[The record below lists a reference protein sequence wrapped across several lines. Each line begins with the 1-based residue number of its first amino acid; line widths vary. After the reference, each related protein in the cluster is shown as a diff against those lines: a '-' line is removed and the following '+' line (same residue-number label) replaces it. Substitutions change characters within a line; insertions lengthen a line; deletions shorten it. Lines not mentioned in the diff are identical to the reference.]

1 MSLKRKLDLGITVG
15 TVCNIRCRH
24 CLVDDN
30 LGSRRITKLEI
41 GGLVSEI
48 NRYKP
53 RELIY
58 TGGEPALFTGEINS
72 IFCAIDRP
80 DRIRTSII
88 TNGYF
93 ASTPAAAVK
102 TLKSFK
108 ALNSVQMSYDKFHAE
123 FVPEA
128 CIHNLLAACRELN
141 LSFGLVCAIETPLDL
156 IFLNKLK
163 LAGVPVTTQK
173 ILPIGRAKKNALNY
187 SYPAFDAKVLR
198 KKCPNIGRLV
208 YNCGCGFT
216 TCCGFLASKSKNGL
230 YVHRTIAAHLRSRFY
245 KLISTHTF
253 GELLLMAGLPKDG
266 LSPAH
271 SAACTLCEH
280 IVPGILSSKKIKQKV
295 DHL

>member
-24 CLVDDN
+24 CLVDEN
-30 LGSRRITKLEI
+30 LGSRRITKSEI
-41 GGLVSEI
+41 GHLVSAI

-53 RELIY
+53 RELIF
-58 TGGEPALFTGEINS
+58 TGGEPVLFTGEINS
-72 IFCAIDRP
+72 ILSAIDRP
-80 DRIRTSII
+80 DRIHTSII

-128 CIHNLLAACRELN
+128 CINNLLAACRKLN

-163 LAGVPVTTQK
+163 LARVPVTTQK
-173 ILPIGRAKKNALNY
+173 ILPIGHAKKNALNY
-187 SYPAFDAKVLR
+187 SYPAFDEKVLR

-216 TCCGFLASKSKNGL
+216 TCCGFLASKPGNSM
-230 YVHRTIAAHLRSRFY
+230 YVHRTIAAHLCSRFHE
-245 KLISTHTF
+245 LISRHTF
-253 GELLLMAGLPKDG
+253 GELLLLAGLSKDS

-271 SAACTLCEH
+271 SAPCALCEH
-280 IVPGILSSKKIKQKV
+280 IIPGILFSKKKKRKV
-295 DHL
+295 NHL